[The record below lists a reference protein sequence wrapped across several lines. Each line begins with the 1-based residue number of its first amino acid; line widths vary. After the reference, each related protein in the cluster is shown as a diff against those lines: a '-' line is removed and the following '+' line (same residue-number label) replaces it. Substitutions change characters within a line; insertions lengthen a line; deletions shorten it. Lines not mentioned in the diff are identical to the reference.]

1 MTPVVLRCG
10 EVPLPLT
17 LTPVTTL
24 SAPALP
30 EKDDFG
36 DVLAHVESVE
46 EPRLIVVGDDAAFA
60 ATLTRLM
67 RIDRLDVELAYV
79 PESRTPATEAY
90 GLRTGSKAA
99 TVALQ
104 GEAKPLP
111 LIRDD
116 AGIALVGRALVHG
129 ELVHG
134 EDDTLVGEAY
144 VDDTRL
150 FSGTV
155 PGIRIEPMPTMPG
168 LRAAIDRPRW
178 FGGYKWLT
186 GRAVQ
191 LGSPAATVTRDGVD
205 NPRALKRST
214 FYRHDKKWHLVR

>member
-10 EVPLPLT
+10 DVPLPLT

-30 EKDDFG
+30 DKDDFG

-46 EPRLIVVGDDAAFA
+46 QPRLIVVGDDAAFA

-67 RIDRLDVELAYV
+67 RLDRLDVELAYV
-79 PESRTPATEAY
+79 PETRTPATEAY

-104 GEAKPLP
+104 GQAKPLP

-116 AGIALVGRALVHG
+116 SGIALVGRALVHG
-129 ELVHG
+129 G
-134 EDDTLVGEAY
+134 DDDDALVGEAY
-144 VDDTRL
+144 ADDTRL

-155 PGIRIEPMPTMPG
+155 PGIRIEPTPAMPG

-178 FGGYKWLT
+178 FGGYKWLA

-191 LGSPAATVTRDGVD
+191 LGSPAATVTRDGVT
-205 NPRALKRST
+205 NPRPVKRST
-214 FYRHDKKWHLVR
+214 FYRHDKKWLFVR

>member
-1 MTPVVLRCG
+1 MTPVVFRCG

-17 LTPVTTL
+17 LTPETTL

-30 EKDDFG
+30 EKGDFE
-36 DVLAHVESVE
+36 DVLAQVDSVE
-46 EPRLIVVGDDAAFA
+46 NPRLIVVGDDAAFA

-67 RIDRLDVELAYV
+67 RLDRLDIELAYV

-90 GLRTGSKAA
+90 GLRSGSKAA

-104 GEAKPLP
+104 SEATPIP

-116 AGIALVGRALVHG
+116 SGIALVGRALVCG
-129 ELVHG
+129 DES
-134 EDDTLVGEAY
+134 DLVGEAY

-155 PGIRIEPMPTMPG
+155 PGIRIEPTPAMPG

-178 FGGYKWLT
+178 FGGYKWLE
-186 GRAVQ
+186 GRAMQ
-191 LGSPAATVTRDGVD
+191 LGSPAATVTRDGVA

-214 FYRHDKKWHLVR
+214 FYRHDKKWLLVR